1 MSGGHSHSHAGTSP
15 AGERRLW
22 LALALT
28 AGFLAVEVVASIL
41 TGSLALLSDAGHMAT
56 DAASLSIALLAIK
69 LGRRPAD
76 ERRSFGYR
84 RLEILAAALNAAA
97 LFLIAA
103 YVLVEAV
110 LRLRRPEAI
119 DAGGMIVVAA
129 LGLAVNAIAMVL
141 LRERRNESLNL
152 RSAYL
157 EVWADMLGSAAVLA
171 GGFLIVRTGAAWIDP
186 VVAILI
192 ALWVLPRGWRLL
204 RDALHVLLEGTPEG
218 IDPGAVERTILSV
231 DGVSAVHD
239 LHIWC
244 ITTGMPMLSA
254 HLHVDSMGRWD
265 AVLAGVQQSLARDH
279 HIAHVT
285 LQPELDGSCKLQAGC
300 P

>member
-1 MSGGHSHSHAGTSP
+1 MSGGHAHSHAGISGTS
-15 AGERRLW
+15 ERRLW
-22 LALALT
+22 LALTLT
-28 AGFLAVEVVASIL
+28 AGFLAVEVVASL
-41 TGSLALLSDAGHMAT
+41 VTGSLALLSDAGHMAT
-56 DAASLSIALLAIK
+56 DVASLSIALLAIK

-97 LFLIAA
+97 LFVIAA

-119 DAGGMIVVAA
+119 DATGMLVVAA
-129 LGLAVNAIAMVL
+129 IGLAVNAIAMLL
-141 LRERRNESLNL
+141 LREGRKESLNM
-152 RSAYL
+152 RGAYL
-157 EVWADMLGSAAVLA
+157 EVWADFLGSAAVLA
-171 GGFLIVRTGAAWIDP
+171 GGILIYRTSAAWIDP

-192 ALWVLPRGWRLL
+192 ALWVLPRGWALL
-204 RDALHVLLEGTPEG
+204 REALHVLLEGTPEG
-218 IDPGAVERTILSV
+218 IDPAAVERTILSAE
-231 DGVSAVHD
+231 GVSAVHD

-265 AVLAGVQQSLARDH
+265 AVLAGVQQALAREH

-285 LQPELDGSCKLQAGC
+285 LQPEVEGSCKLRAGC
-300 P
+300 A

>member
-1 MSGGHSHSHAGTSP
+1 MSGGHAHSHAGISGTS
-15 AGERRLW
+15 ERRLW

-28 AGFLAVEVVASIL
+28 AGFLAVEVVASL
-41 TGSLALLSDAGHMAT
+41 VTGSLALLSDAGHMAT
-56 DAASLSIALLAIK
+56 DVASLSIALLAIK

-97 LFLIAA
+97 LFVIAA

-110 LRLRRPEAI
+110 LRLRRPETI
-119 DAGGMIVVAA
+119 DATGMLVVAA
-129 LGLAVNAIAMVL
+129 IGLAVNAIAILL
-141 LRERRNESLNL
+141 LREGRAESLNL
-152 RSAYL
+152 RGAYL
-157 EVWADMLGSAAVLA
+157 EVWADLLGSAAVLA
-171 GGFLIVRTGAAWIDP
+171 GGFLIYRTAAAWVDP

-192 ALWVLPRGWRLL
+192 ALWVLPRGWALL
-204 RDALHVLLEGTPEG
+204 REALHVLLEGTPEG
-218 IDPGAVERTILSV
+218 IDPAAVERTILSAE
-231 DGVSAVHD
+231 GVSAVHD

-265 AVLAGVQQSLARDH
+265 AVLAGVQQALAREH

-285 LQPELDGSCKLQAGC
+285 LQPEVEGSCKLRAGC
-300 P
+300 A

>member
-1 MSGGHSHSHAGTSP
+1 MGAGHPHSHVHAAHAS
-15 AGERRLW
+15 ERRLW

-28 AGFLAVEVVASIL
+28 AGFLAVEVVASLL

-56 DAASLSIALLAIK
+56 DTASLAIALLAIK

-84 RLEILAAALNAAA
+84 RLEILAAALNAAT
-97 LFLIAA
+97 LFLIAT

-110 LRLRRPEAI
+110 LRLRQPEVI
-119 DAGGMIVVAA
+119 DARGMLVVAA
-129 LGLAVNAIAMVL
+129 IGLVVNAIAMLL
-141 LRERRNESLNL
+141 LRAGRDESLNL

-157 EVWADMLGSAAVLA
+157 EVWADFLGSGAVLA
-171 GGFLIVRTGAAWIDP
+171 GGLLILRTGVAWIDP

-192 ALWVLPRGWRLL
+192 ALWVLPRGWTLL
-204 RDALHVLLEGTPEG
+204 REALHVLLEGTPEG
-218 IDPGAVERTILSV
+218 IDPRRVERTILSV

-265 AVLAGVQQSLARDH
+265 AVLASVQQVLAREY

-285 LQPELDGSCKLQAGC
+285 LQPEVDGSCTLQAGC
-300 P
+300 A